1 MNALLA
7 PGIALI
13 DRLRYPMKFLL
24 ILLIMLIPMV
34 VTGVLLIS
42 EIENKVEALDAEHVG
57 LNYFS
62 GIRPLIQHIPQHRGM
77 SGGFLNGAEAFREKM
92 LSKEAA
98 IDGMFDQ
105 LEAVDEELGEFLQTR
120 DEVSKLRREWEQLK
134 GSVFGMT
141 PKQSF
146 HAHTNL
152 IANIIDLGHHV
163 ADTSG
168 LILDPALDSYYMMD
182 LLVIQMPILTEGMGQ
197 SRALGSGVA
206 AKGEI
211 DNESWAQL
219 AIRMDRIR
227 AAEKAMNKHNEVI
240 FNENPALRKTLEG
253 RGREASAAVAEF
265 ADLINKQ
272 MLEAEKIT
280 ITTAEIFA
288 SSTKAINGVFDYYD
302 AIVPELDKLFVTRIE
317 EGKNTELASILA
329 FVAVIAIIIYLFAA
343 FYRAVINSI
352 NAVAESSERLA
363 SGDLTA
369 IVSLSARDEMS
380 AIGESFNHMSESFR
394 NMVTQVLASSS
405 QVATAAEELSA
416 VTAETTDGI
425 SRQQVETDQ
434 VATAI
439 NQMSAT
445 VQEVASSAQSASG
458 ASQEAANE
466 AHGGEQVVRN
476 TIEQI
481 NTLAEGISA
490 SAQTI
495 RTLEADSENIGTVVD
510 VIRGIADQT
519 NLLALNAAIEAARAG
534 EQGRGFAVV
543 ADEVRNLASKTQSS
557 TQEIQ
562 AMIEKLQEAAR
573 RAAEEMNR
581 SSEQANQ
588 SVEAAAEAG
597 TSLQNITRSVNTISD
612 MNTHIASAAE
622 EQSAVAEEV
631 NRSIANIAQIS
642 EQNSSGAS
650 QTSSASN
657 ELAELANALQQMMSQ
672 FRV

>member
-1 MNALLA
+1 MDALLA

-13 DRLRYPMKFLL
+13 NRLRYPMKFLL
-24 ILLIMLIPMV
+24 IFVVMLIPMIV
-34 VTGVLLIS
+34 IGVLLIS
-42 EIENKVEALDAEHVG
+42 EIEKKVDALDAEHIG
-57 LNYFS
+57 LSYFS

-77 SGGFLNGAEAFREKM
+77 SGAFLNGAVAFREKM
-92 LSKEAA
+92 LSKETA
-98 IDGMFDQ
+98 IDGMFDK
-105 LEAVDEELGEFLQTR
+105 LVEVDKDLGEFLQTG
-120 DEVSKLRREWEQLK
+120 DEVTQLRREWEQLK
-134 GSVFGMT
+134 GGVFGMT

-146 HAHTNL
+146 HAHTDL
-152 IANIIDLGHHV
+152 IAGIIDLGHHV

-168 LILDPALDSYYMMD
+168 LILDPSLDSYYMMD

-197 SRALGSGVA
+197 SRALGAGVA
-206 AKGEI
+206 AKGEM
-211 DNESWAQL
+211 DNQSWAQL

-227 AAEKAMNKHNEVI
+227 AAEKAMNGHNEVI
-240 FNENPALRKTLEG
+240 FRENPALRTALEKKS
-253 RGREASAAVAEF
+253 RDASEAVAAF
-265 ADLINKQ
+265 ANLISTQ

-280 ITTAEIFA
+280 ITTEDIFA

-302 AIVPELDKLFVTRIE
+302 AMVPELDGLFVSRIE
-317 EGKNTELASILA
+317 TGKRTELVSLLA
-329 FVAVIAIIIYLFAA
+329 FLTVIIFIIYLFAS

-352 NAVAESSERLA
+352 NAIAESSERLA
-363 SGDLTA
+363 SGDLTTT
-369 IVSLSARDEMS
+369 VSLSVHDEMRT
-380 AIGESFNHMSESFR
+380 IGDSFNHMSKSFR
-394 NMVTQVLASSS
+394 NMVTQVSASSS
-405 QVATAAEELSA
+405 QVATAAEELSV

-445 VQEVASSAQSASG
+445 VQEVANSAQGASE

-466 AHGGEQVVRN
+466 AHAGEQVVRN
-476 TIEQI
+476 TIEHI
-481 NTLAEGISA
+481 NALAEGITA

-495 RTLEADSENIGTVVD
+495 NTLEEDSENIGTVVD

-562 AMIEKLQEAAR
+562 TMIEKLQEAAR
-573 RAAEEMNR
+573 RAVEEMNR

-597 TSLQNITRSVNTISD
+597 NSLQNITNSVNTISD

-631 NRSIANIAQIS
+631 NRNIANIAQIS
-642 EQNSSGAS
+642 ELNSSGAS

-657 ELAELANALQQMMSQ
+657 ELAELANALQQMMSK
-672 FRV
+672 FKV